1 MVDKTIETRPKLATL
16 VIVNGK
22 VTEVEAF
29 AFGSGQELL
38 ERLVLDIH
46 YVEHGGRKAHAGR
59 TPRTV
64 EQALAQLVYIN
75 FDLHGATSYLTQHS
89 HKPHTLKE

>member
-1 MVDKTIETRPKLATL
+1 MQTRRPKLATL
-16 VIVNGK
+16 VIVDGK
-22 VTEVEAF
+22 VAEVQFF

-38 ERLVLDIH
+38 GRLVLDIH

-64 EQALAQLVYIN
+64 DQALAQLIYID
-75 FDLHGATSYLTQHS
+75 FDFHGETSYRAIATEQTAHP
-89 HKPHTLKE
+89 K